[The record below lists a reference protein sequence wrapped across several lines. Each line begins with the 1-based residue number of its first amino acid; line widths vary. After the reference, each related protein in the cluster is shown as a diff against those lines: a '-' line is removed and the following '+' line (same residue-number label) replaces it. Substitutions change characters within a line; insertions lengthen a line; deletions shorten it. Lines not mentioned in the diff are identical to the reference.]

1 MPVDVVGWSM
11 SRMMAG
17 TDHGPEPSMIMV
29 PSLPF
34 AIRAHIDRHDHIDW
48 HDYLIVAQPRL
59 VELAEWNSCRRA
71 RVEAV

>member
-1 MPVDVVGWSM
+1 
-11 SRMMAG
+11 
-17 TDHGPEPSMIMV
+17 MIMA

-59 VELAEWNSCRRA
+59 VELAKWNSCRRA